1 MNKKGSG
8 GTGGFKGGYYVFAL
22 FLITIGSFLIIPQIK
37 SLHID
42 KIYFDADKS
51 LILNRAIQCLS
62 TEDLGVIDKSKFN
75 DLDTCFKGY
84 NQLYIT
90 IHLSIEEYESSKYN
104 IVLKKTIGKEHP
116 TVLSSQTYILIT
128 DGKEINKG
136 RLTIEY
142 LK

>member
-1 MNKKGSG
+1 M
-8 GTGGFKGGYYVFAL
+8 
-22 FLITIGSFLIIPQIK
+22 
-37 SLHID
+37 
-42 KIYFDADKS
+42 
-51 LILNRAIQCLS
+51 S